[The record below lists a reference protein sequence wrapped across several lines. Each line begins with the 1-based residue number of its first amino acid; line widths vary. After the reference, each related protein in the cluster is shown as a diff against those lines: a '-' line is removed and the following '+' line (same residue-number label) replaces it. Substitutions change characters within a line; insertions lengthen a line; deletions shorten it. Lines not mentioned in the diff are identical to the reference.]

1 MLLCLWLAKND
12 SQVRIVMAAS
22 STVLLA
28 LSVYLVFAF
37 LEARETMPAEKFP
50 FLFGDT
56 IPWFKPL
63 HIFYRTGVDGIAV
76 VMILLSSIIVF
87 TGTFASWQQ
96 HPMQKEYFLWF
107 TLLSTGVYGFFIS

>member
-1 MLLCLWLAKND
+1 MTFLTLFVIIPVVMLLCLWLAKND
-12 SQVRIVMAAS
+12 SQVRIVMAAG

-50 FLFGDT
+50 FLFGDA

-76 VMILLSSIIVF
+76 VMILL
-87 TGTFASWQQ
+87 
-96 HPMQKEYFLWF
+96 
-107 TLLSTGVYGFFIS
+107 